1 MTTVYT
7 GCECP
12 ETMLNGLI
20 KVKIY
25 PFDDTAAGKNKFMA
39 CLKIAKEN
47 WGNVPQLIN
56 EIVMG
61 DL

>member
-1 MTTVYT
+1 M
-7 GCECP
+7 
-12 ETMLNGLI
+12 

-25 PFDDTAAGKNKFMA
+25 PFDETAAGKDKFMA